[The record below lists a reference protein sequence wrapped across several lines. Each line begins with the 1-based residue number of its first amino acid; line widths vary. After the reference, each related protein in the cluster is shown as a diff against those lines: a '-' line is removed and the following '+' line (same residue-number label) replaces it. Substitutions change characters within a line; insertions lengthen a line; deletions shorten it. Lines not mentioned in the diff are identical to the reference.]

1 MSLYD
6 DMERCS
12 GCTARFRAGGCT
24 RWGWEEPPCERVYD
38 EPESEEEEDEEDHA
52 ED

>member
-1 MSLYD
+1 MARKTSLPGMLD
-6 DMERCS
+6 AVER
-12 GCTARFRAGGCT
+12 
-24 RWGWEEPPCERVYD
+24 EYD